1 MLFMAFCSFAIGQTT
16 PDWGENHAGEYE
28 LSMAYALVVHID
40 DAYQETDQLE
50 VAPYYGDKRVGEP
63 VKLLQAPVQFG
74 GKYVADGIIS
84 AVTGAQIKFKMYNY
98 ATEEFFGF
106 SDNSIEFDEEETGD
120 ILNPSILN
128 YTSVAEVNN
137 VKYGNFQNAVNAAS
151 DGQTVKLNKD
161 VADVDV
167 TINKDIIL
175 DLGTKTLTD
184 AYIKIAAEVTVKN
197 GDIKNTTEPYP
208 LVVNSGKLTV
218 EDVDIEA
225 SKSDRAIWVREG
237 GELVFNSGS
246 ILATKGEGNN
256 TTNLIAAIYTNTNTD
271 VTINGGTI
279 TVDTPENKAVGIFGN
294 YTNANVTI
302 NGGKI
307 STSGKNYSY
316 AINVD
321 GDITVTGGEIVTN
334 EKGYG
339 YSSGIRYGNN
349 YALVT
354 ATGDVTISGG
364 KITTNSYSGYIVS
377 VGRSYNEQDQTVTI
391 TGGEF
396 KNNLSEVEKTTGNHK
411 APVLVWDGSESAT
424 VEATISNGQNGTTPK
439 FEGFNADLYRPG
451 KDGPNSTLLVSGG
464 TFDVAIE
471 GKYIAPGFKLEQNT
485 DGTYGVVVDPA
496 YGMVAKIGDT
506 YYATMAEAIAAIG
519 AGDVVIEIL
528 NDAELDY
535 GAREAYGTTE
545 TTSVT
550 INGNGK
556 TLTLN
561 QTDSNWSSF
570 GLANANAKV
579 VFNNMTIEKTG
590 YGDTSGAWNTHAI
603 IFSSNVE
610 MTDVTVNNSMAVQAG
625 ATLTNVTINEA
636 NGYYGL
642 WINGNG
648 QSVTM
653 NGGEINATNGGR
665 GIKVA
670 DEYVDNPAQVTLNVT
685 GTKFNTAKKAAVL
698 VSSTKGAKVTAEDC
712 DITNVAEDNVNF
724 VWVDEDWAAYYNEV
738 KVYEDATKTQEN
750 EASFPI
756 KVWYVNG
763 EGVKSSIRAYY
774 KTLDELFA
782 APATQVPGSNYID
795 LRGDVVAA
803 NKVNVSYSSN
813 RVYTF
818 GTEVTNGVT
827 MTFNYADDWNNL
839 PKFDLGANITM
850 NIPYLY
856 VIGGDIEIAGTIN
869 TNYLY
874 LYGTGE
880 GVTITET
887 GVVNANTGGDKT
899 VQVKGGTVL
908 TVNGQLNTSTLNVWT
923 QDDNNSKLIVSGA
936 NAEVNASH
944 IHAWNGKDGVSS
956 QEITVEN
963 GAKLTSTNLQA
974 DRGSI
979 VNVDAATL
987 TAGTFTLGYEGNV
1000 GTLNVTNNGVITNAV
1015 TINSVGSTVTGPE
1028 GMNVVVGTEDVL
1040 EGYMVV
1046 YKDGVY
1052 SIAQIV
1058 AAIGETMYASL
1069 QDAINAATEGQTVKV
1084 LKDIVIT
1091 EKVTVAADK
1100 VVTLD
1105 LNGKTISQTKAQTT
1119 GYEMILNDGNLTIVD
1134 NTTEKLGKISYTDSG
1149 NGGQYVSNTITN
1161 RGTITVKS
1169 GTIENLSSQT
1179 VATNGY
1185 PYAIDSSIWG
1195 SAAEVNT
1202 NVEGGKVHGATY
1214 SAIRLRADS
1223 TTEAVNVTVTGGEIV
1238 GTIEVQ
1244 NPNSAVAGKG
1254 TLKISGGKLSNSGT
1268 ANVLFF
1274 FGSGASGENIVAEV
1288 TGGEFTGNITMS
1300 TGAYIGDGFNKN
1312 FITGGTFSIDVNDYC
1327 APGYICVL
1335 NDNGTYG
1342 IIPGLMGDGTE
1353 SNPYLIRNLEE
1364 LIWFR
1369 DKVDECAQDGSTQFA
1384 GKYFKLT
1391 ADIDL
1396 AGINWN
1402 PIGTMSGD
1410 HGSFKG
1416 VFDGGNHT
1424 IKNLN
1429 CQQAGNGLGLFAR
1442 TAGNAE
1448 IKNLTLENVTV
1459 KSTDNS
1465 NYVGGLVGNSY
1476 ASTKITNV
1484 HVKGTIDIS
1493 GRGYIGGISGHGYV
1507 VMDNVSV
1514 IGTGT
1519 ISSTFWCA
1527 GGILGY
1533 GGEGSTNIMN
1543 AHVEG
1548 ITITSAAGGLGSIVG
1563 MAEDNNGTQ
1572 PISGSNL
1579 SAKNVEIK
1587 TYVGAYGT
1595 AYANYA
1601 LGYLYG
1607 GNETSKLSGTLTVEN
1622 VDVTTSTGET
1632 ATIVDA
1638 VAEKGENIYFLLQ
1651 DAFNAGG
1658 DIKVIRNFTLPA
1670 IANVAADKVVT
1681 LDLNGFT
1688 ISYSSDVA
1696 GDAMITNRGNLTITD
1711 NTTDKSGKIIYTYT
1725 GTPDTNYSKGN
1736 YTISNSGILTLNAGT
1751 VENATADMSHASYA
1765 IDNNSNNYEAI
1776 LTINGGNVINTYNY
1790 AVRQIANKKNILNVN
1805 GGKIEGT
1812 RAVWIQLPGN
1822 NTAVA
1827 PEVELNVT
1835 DGTLTSTGESND
1847 YKLAVYSYSYG
1858 NDMANVKLNI
1868 SGGTFNGDIA
1878 LTGGNNKTNIE
1889 TLNILGGTFNGKYG
1903 EVYSYGDDAKAIQ
1916 AITITGGVF
1925 ATNGAEMYAE
1935 DNGYIFVL
1943 NDDGMYE
1950 AQPGAYVAQV
1960 VKQDNTIVK
1969 YTVLNDALAAAQ
1981 AGETVEIFAGTF
1993 QNLNINK
2000 DITVVGERD
2009 DNNNNLVTFNGKLNI
2024 TADGATAKN
2033 LNVNN
2038 GSSTAGYISAKNV
2051 LVEGCD
2057 VTGGNGFRYCYTAG
2071 TVTFRNSKITGA
2083 TYGIHFDGSAGGNIV
2098 IENCD
2103 ITGWTSFAGAITN
2116 VAITNTD
2123 FLNGNYNQLRFYQ
2136 NAQMTNCTF
2145 NPNMTIDFD
2154 KDDVDAAFTDCSV
2167 TDGSPLSDVIYLGDI
2182 AEMGVDVTIN
2192 QIPLIVEA
2200 RVADDVDGNGADYY
2214 LTLEEAIAN
2223 VTDNQFV
2230 KLYAA
2235 VAAEPM
2241 TITVSMTLDLNGFT
2255 ITGTPTNSAA
2265 YAVITNRGN
2274 LTITDNT
2281 TEKLGKIICDHQLA
2295 GSTAY
2300 AVNTIVNSGTLTIE
2314 AGTIENKSTS
2324 SNQIGYAIDNNSTSY
2339 NSVVVIKGG
2348 KVTVSGT
2355 SSYYDGIRQFCNSMT
2370 TENSV
2375 TIAGGEVSS
2384 LWMQNPSDG
2393 TTRNANDVKGSFLIE
2408 GGRLTNLW
2416 IEPSASFTGSI
2427 IGGHVGNVGRFDENN
2442 TNDLENRRLTGFITG
2457 GTFGMDV
2464 NEYCHEHYD
2473 AVTTDNIIWTVEQVI
2488 FVMETALANGW
2499 NWFSAYV
2506 DIDGADGLAS
2516 IKESLGTNGLMV
2528 KDGETGKYIQYTAS
2542 AGTWNG
2548 TLTETSSVGMY
2559 MIKTSADIDEFIVE
2573 GSAKLDPSDEEMMM
2587 AISKGWNYIPYPL
2600 DVAQSITTA
2609 LGFTPQDGDIIK
2621 GKGSTAV
2628 YVVGTNGQ
2636 GWLDE
2641 FNMEPGQG
2649 YMYKSNATATMTFN
2663 YSYPTGG
2670 AKSSMLANVETI
2682 DYHWTV
2688 DAHKYANSMNMIAM
2702 VNVDG
2707 EMVKGGYEVAAF
2719 SNEGECRGT
2728 ARPFYVEDM
2737 DAYLM
2742 ILTIHGEEV
2751 ENLTFRYYDIDTDT
2765 EYELN
2770 NVVTYSDN
2778 AIVGTIDN
2786 PYIFTM
2792 NILGIGENSIDNIN
2806 IYPNPTTTDR
2816 EINLNAT
2823 FDKVE
2828 VYNALGVKVVEC
2840 QNVDTIDALETA
2852 GIYVIRVTDNN
2863 GDVKHCRLVVK

>member
-1 MLFMAFCSFAIGQTT
+1 MKRKLSFFMLFMAFCSFAIGQTT
-16 PDWGENHAGEYE
+16 PDWGENHASEY
-28 LSMAYALVVHID
+28 SQTMAYALVVHID

-137 VKYGNFQNAVNAAS
+137 VKYGNFQNAVNAAQ
-151 DGQTVKLNKD
+151 DGQTVKLNKN

-167 TINKDIIL
+167 TINKDITL

-208 LVVNSGKLTV
+208 LVVNSGELTV

-225 SKSDRAIWVREG
+225 SKSDRAIWLAG
-237 GELVFNSGS
+237 NSSVLNFKSGSS
-246 ILATKGEGNN
+246 ILATKGTNN
-256 TTNLIAAIYTNTNTD
+256 TKSKIYGVCVSQGATAN
-271 VTINGGTI
+271 IYGGTI
-279 TVDTPENKAVGIFGN
+279 TVDAGADATAVAIFGN
-294 YTNANVTI
+294 YENTVNI
-302 NGGKI
+302 YGGKI
-307 STSGKNYSY
+307 STSGKNYCY
-316 AINVD
+316 AVWVD
-321 GDITVTGGEIVTN
+321 GDVTITGGEIVTN
-334 EKGYG
+334 EKQYC
-339 YSSGIRYGNN
+339 YSSGITYCYN
-349 YALVT
+349 YAINTKGNVN
-354 ATGDVTISGG
+354 ISGG
-364 KITTNSYSGYIVS
+364 TFTTKGGHGYIVNA
-377 VGRSYNEQDQTVTI
+377 GGTNQTVNI
-391 TGGEF
+391 SGGSF
-396 KNNLSEVEKTTGNHK
+396 TNVLSEVDKDNGWTSPTLIKGQTTTIVSITDGNFTAFSKTDLIKG
-411 APVLVWDGSESAT
+411 
-424 VEATISNGQNGTTPK
+424 ISSMNV
-439 FEGFNADLYRPG
+439 
-451 KDGPNSTLLVSGG
+451 VSGG

-561 QTDSNWSSF
+561 QTDSDWSSF
-570 GLANANAKV
+570 GLKNAGAKV

-625 ATLTNVTINEA
+625 ATLNNVTINEA

-763 EGVKSSIRAYY
+763 EGVKSSIGAYY

-782 APATQVPGSNYID
+782 APATQVPASNYID

-803 NKVNVSYSSN
+803 NQVNVSYSSN

-827 MTFNYADDWNNL
+827 MTFNYADNWNNL

-880 GVTITET
+880 GVTITEN
-887 GVVNANTGGDKT
+887 GIVNANLSEDKT

-908 TVNGQLNTSTLNVWT
+908 TVKGQLNTSTLNVWT
-923 QDDNNSKLIVSGA
+923 QDANNSKLIVSGA

-1040 EGYMVV
+1040 DGYMVV

-1069 QDAINAATEGQTVKV
+1069 QDAINAAQADETVKV

-1202 NVEGGKVHGATY
+1202 NVEGGKVYGATY

-1288 TGGEFTGNITMS
+1288 TRGEFTGNITMS

-1364 LIWFR
+1364 LILFR
-1369 DKVDECAQDGSTQFA
+1369 NKVDSCKQDGSTQFA

-1396 AGINWN
+1396 AGINWD

-1429 CQQAGNGLGLFAR
+1429 CQQADKGLGLFAR

-1459 KSTDNS
+1459 KSTNNS
-1465 NYVGGLVGNSY
+1465 NYVGGLVANSY

-1484 HVKGTIDIS
+1484 HVKGAIDIS
-1493 GRGYIGGISGHGYV
+1493 GGGYIGGISGHGYV

-1587 TYVGAYGT
+1587 TYVGAYGN

-1632 ATIVDA
+1632 AKIVDA

-1670 IANVAADKVVT
+1670 IANVAADKTVT

-1835 DGTLTSTGESND
+1835 GGTLTSIDGGGV

-1878 LTGGNNKTNIE
+1878 LTGGNNKTNVE
-1889 TLNILGGTFNGKYG
+1889 TLNISGGTFYGKYG

-1916 AITITGGVF
+1916 AITIKGGVF

-1935 DNGYIFVL
+1935 DNEYIFVL

-1969 YTVLNDALAAAQ
+1969 YTVLNDALAEAQ
-1981 AGETVEIFAGTF
+1981 AGETVEIFADTLT
-1993 QNLNINK
+1993 QNLDINK
-2000 DITVVGERD
+2000 AITVVGERD
-2009 DNNNNLVTFNGKLNI
+2009 AEGNNLVTFNGKLNI

-2057 VTGGNGFRYCYTAG
+2057 VTGGNGFRYCYTTG
-2071 TVTFRNSKITGA
+2071 TVTFKDSKITGA
-2083 TYGIHFDGSAGGNIV
+2083 TYGIHFDGYEGGNIV

-2116 VAITNTD
+2116 VAITGTN

-2136 NAQMTNCTF
+2136 DAQMTNCTF
-2145 NPNMTIDFD
+2145 NPNMTIDFG
-2154 KDDVDAAFTDCSV
+2154 KNDVDAAFTDCSV
-2167 TDGSPLSDVIYLGDI
+2167 TDGSPLTDVIYLGDI
-2182 AEMGVDVTIN
+2182 VEMGVDVTIN

-2200 RVADDVDGNGADYY
+2200 RVANDVDGNGADYY
-2214 LTLEEAIAN
+2214 LTLEEAIVN

-2241 TITVSMTLDLNGFT
+2241 TITVSMILDLNGFT

-2355 SSYYDGIRQFCNSMT
+2355 SAYYDGIRQFCNSMT

-2393 TTRNANDVKGSFLIE
+2393 TTRNANDVEGSFLIE

-2416 IEPSASFTGSI
+2416 IEPSANFTGSI

-2516 IKESLGTNGLMV
+2516 IKESLGENGLMV

-2559 MIKTSADIDEFIVE
+2559 MIKTSAAIDEFIVE
-2573 GSAKLDPSDEEMMM
+2573 GSAKLDPSDEEMTM

-2600 DVAQSITTA
+2600 DVPQSITTA
-2609 LGFTPQDGDIIK
+2609 LGFTPQHGDIIK
-2621 GKGSTAV
+2621 GKGSGAV
-2628 YVVGTNGQ
+2628 YMVGTNGQ
-2636 GWLDE
+2636 GWFEE

-2649 YMYKSNATATMTFN
+2649 YMYKSNATSTITFK

-2670 AKSSMLANVETI
+2670 DKSSMLANVETI

-2828 VYNALGVKVVEC
+2828 VYNALGVKVVEY
-2840 QNVDTIDALETA
+2840 QNVDTINALETA